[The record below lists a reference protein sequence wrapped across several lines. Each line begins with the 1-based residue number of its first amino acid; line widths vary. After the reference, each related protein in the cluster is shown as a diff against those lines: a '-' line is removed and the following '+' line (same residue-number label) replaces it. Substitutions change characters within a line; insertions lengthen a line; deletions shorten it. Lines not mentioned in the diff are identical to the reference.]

1 MPEAAPP
8 ATGRQRTQP
17 PIYVTQPAMPPLQDF
32 VASLE
37 QIWDSKFLTNGGQF
51 HQRLEQALCEHLG
64 VEHISLFAN
73 GTLAL
78 MTALQALGIDGEVI
92 TTPYSFVATSH
103 ALLWNGLTAGVR
115 RHRPGHASTSTR
127 TGSRPR
133 SRPLP
138 RAIMPVHCYGTPA
151 MSSASRPSPASTS

>member
-1 MPEAAPP
+1 
-8 ATGRQRTQP
+8 
-17 PIYVTQPAMPPLQDF
+17 MPPLQDF

-78 MTALQALGIDGEVI
+78 MTALQALGIEGEVI

-103 ALLWNGLTAGVR
+103 ALLWNGLSPVFADID
-115 RHRPGHASTSTR
+115 PAPSTSTR
-127 TGSRPR
+127 TGSKPR
-133 SRPLP
+133 SRPP
-138 RAIMPVHCYGTPA
+138 RARSCRCTATARPA
-151 MSSASRPSPASTS
+151 MSSASRRSPASTS